1 MLSLTLPMQS
11 WAHSIPAWVKLA
23 LLVVI
28 SFAMFPI
35 RDIAILAVIVG
46 GVTCL
51 YLTLGRMACAQG
63 LKMLKP
69 LAWMMAILLIYHV
82 ITGQIGEGIRITLKM
97 FALVGIANFVTMT
110 TRLDDMIAVVM
121 ILLAPLKLLGIN
133 TRSIALAFAMV
144 IRFTPVLFQK
154 SADIANSW
162 RARSPK
168 RVGWRVVLP
177 LCFVAIDDAE
187 HISEA
192 LRARG
197 GVTSDH

>member
-1 MLSLTLPMQS
+1 MLSLTLPVIS
-11 WAHSIPAWVKLA
+11 WAHRIPAWIKLA
-23 LLVVI
+23 FLVVI
-28 SFAMFPI
+28 SFAMFPV
-35 RDIAILAVIVG
+35 RDITILLSIVG
-46 GVTCL
+46 IVSSL
-51 YLTLGRMACAQG
+51 YLTLGAMACAQG

-82 ITGQIGEGIRITLKM
+82 LTGQTGEGVRITLKM
-97 FALVGIANFVTMT
+97 FALVGLANFVTMT
-110 TRLDDMIAVVM
+110 TRLDDMIGVVM
-121 ILLAPLKLLGIN
+121 VLLSPLKMLGIN

-154 SADIANSW
+154 SSDIAMSW

-197 GVTSDH
+197 GVTSHH